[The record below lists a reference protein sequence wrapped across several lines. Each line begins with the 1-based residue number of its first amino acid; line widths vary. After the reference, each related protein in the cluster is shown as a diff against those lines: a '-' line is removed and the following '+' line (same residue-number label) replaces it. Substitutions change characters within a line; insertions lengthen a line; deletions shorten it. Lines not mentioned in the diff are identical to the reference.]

1 MSANRTK
8 TGKRAAPS
16 TAFKPGQSGN
26 PNGRPKIPPELRE
39 AAKSAAPEALQVA
52 IDLMRNPAVEPADR
66 LRAVSIV
73 LDRAYG
79 KPVQATE
86 ISGPDGGPIM
96 HEAATVG
103 AMSDEELR
111 RYVEQARARARSAGL
126 DGDLPSP
133 S

>member
-39 AAKSAAPEALQVA
+39 AAKAAAPEALQTA
-52 IDLMRNPAVEPADR
+52 IDLMRDARVEPADR
-66 LRAVSIV
+66 LRAATIV

-79 KPVQATE
+79 KPVQSTE
-86 ISGPDGGPIM
+86 ISGPQGGAIQ
-96 HEAATVG
+96 HELAG
-103 AMSDEELR
+103 LSDEELER
-111 RYVEQARARARSAGL
+111 IVARAIGTSGAG
-126 DGDLPSP
+126 GAGTGAPP
-133 S
+133 P